1 MRDKRRLQ
9 RPLRVVGHLA
19 ALLDPLEADL
29 RRLVQA
35 LFERDVIAQGEVVVV
50 DLPDG
55 VDAVADHFTRPA
67 AGRARR
73 RAAGCPHVLRFLSS
87 PVFVWFSGIAL
98 NHVLRE
104 HVEFMKELPLPD
116 AGVATPFRP
125 LLQFFVTLH
134 HIPFLQDPLEF
145 VISIR

>member
-1 MRDKRRLQ
+1 MRDKRRPQ
-9 RPLRVVGHLA
+9 RPPRVVGHLA

-116 AGVATPFRP
+116 AGVATQFRT
-125 LLQFFVTLH
+125 LFQFQVTLL
-134 HIPFLQDPLEF
+134 HILGLQYPLM
-145 VISIR
+145 SMALIR

>member
-1 MRDKRRLQ
+1 MRDKRRPQ
-9 RPLRVVGHLA
+9 RPRVAGHLA

-67 AGRARR
+67 AGRARC
-73 RAAGCPHVLRFLSS
+73 RAAGRPHVLRFLSS
-87 PVFVWFSGIAL
+87 SVFVWFSGIAL

-104 HVEFMKELPLPD
+104 HVEFMKEIPLPD

-125 LLQFFVTLH
+125 LLQFFVALH
-134 HIPFLQDPLEF
+134 YIRSLQDPLEF
-145 VISIR
+145 MISIR